1 MSPVS
6 DLHVIIV
13 TYKVRDLLR
22 DCLASLRES
31 RLNGLTLA
39 VTVIDNDSADGSAEM
54 VEQEF
59 PEYAVVRSGNLGYP
73 HGNNLGFARFTGRYQ
88 LMLNPDTLLPPSA
101 LADAIRY
108 MDAHPDIGA
117 MGPRLVL
124 ADGGLDLACR
134 RSFPTPLNALA
145 KFSGLARLF
154 PRSRTLA
161 AYNLTYLDPRHEA
174 DVDSLVGAFMLL
186 RTAALEQ
193 IGGLDETFFMYG
205 EDLDLCY
212 RLHALGWRVVYWPDV
227 TVLHYKRASSSQSDR
242 AGREFFRAMRIF
254 YDKHYA
260 DTALPGQPPL
270 VRAGIGALQR
280 FVGHS
285 RGS

>member
-1 MSPVS
+1 MSPIP
-6 DLHVIIV
+6 DLHVVVV
-13 TYKVRDLLR
+13 TYKVRELLR

-31 RLNGLTLA
+31 RLEGLRVD
-39 VTVIDNDSADGSAEM
+39 VTVVDNDSGDGSAEM
-54 VEQEF
+54 VEAEY
-59 PEYAVVRSGNLGYP
+59 PEYAVVRSENLGYP
-73 HGNNLGFARFTGRYQ
+73 HGNNLGFLRQSGRYQ

-101 LADAIRY
+101 LAQSVAY
-108 MDAHPDIGA
+108 MDANPDIGV

-124 ADGGLDLACR
+124 ANGDLDLACR

-145 KFSGLARLF
+145 KFSGLGRLF

-161 AYNLTYLDPRHEA
+161 AYNLTYLDPGVPA
-174 DVDSLVGAFMLL
+174 DVDALVGAFMFL

-193 IGGLDETFFMYG
+193 VGGLDETFFMYG

-212 RLHALGWRVVYWPDV
+212 RLSAGGWRVVYWPGI

-260 DTALPGQPPL
+260 GTALPGQPPL
-270 VRAGIGALQR
+270 VRAGIGVLEQYA
-280 FVGHS
+280 GHT